1 MLIVTILVRTVVGD
15 GVGRYCTVYGRYGI
29 VTFCTVDGAAPAGE
43 SAGHIQRPAKVS
55 RDKMR

>member
-29 VTFCTVDGAAPAGE
+29 VTFCTVAAVLRLPE
-43 SAGHIQRPAKVS
+43 NRPDIFRERRRFPETK
-55 RDKMR
+55 